1 METETGKNNGNDNS
15 RRDKRSKFV
24 ALAQGRTI
32 NAIKAIRVIGKL
44 GNKAHYE
51 YSDADVKKI
60 VQALSREV
68 ESVRARLSDKG
79 AKVEVEFNL

>member
-32 NAIKAIRVIGKL
+32 NAIKAIRVIG
-44 GNKAHYE
+44 NSE
-51 YSDADVKKI
+51 T
-60 VQALSREV
+60 
-68 ESVRARLSDKG
+68 RLTTST
-79 AKVEVEFNL
+79 ATPM